1 MSEPSKFERPPLR
14 PYILGLDIGANSIGW
29 VCLAAEPDGNGWE
42 PTGLLH
48 KPSDMSKWPTMG
60 VRIFPVGVA
69 GFVTGDEEGPAVKRR
84 RARMMRRQTQRRARR
99 MRKTF
104 RILQESGLLPAY
116 QEGTLERHGAPTG
129 PEPKGRI
136 ESRQFRQARVVAEQ
150 AARDE
155 LLKVFDARR
164 AKDWA
169 QRLEKQERSL
179 AYDHLPYLLRTR
191 ALSEKLPLEDLG
203 RALYHLSQRRGFLS
217 NRKDAA
223 SVKPGAK
230 KPAKGSDDDVESL
243 KGQMKALE
251 KEIHDNNHRTLG
263 EHLLWKLGNNKGKV
277 RQLKTYR
284 FLYRNEFDSIWDAQA
299 VHYPDLLT
307 TELRKRLNDAIFRQR
322 KLRSQADKI
331 GICSLEDGGYL
342 RLEETGELVPTRPER
357 RIPACSLLFQRFRAV
372 QRVNDVRVVIK
383 KTGEIR
389 ELEPKE
395 RQKLLQHLQDVKS
408 LTAKEV
414 GTVLGWGKEYVAQLN
429 FDDETG
435 SALDGCWTNQQLHE
449 IFGDRWNQLT
459 FDQRE
464 AIVTDLFEY
473 EPDDW
478 YEDDPDAPHREE
490 RARDPH
496 IARRALSHEG
506 PWGLLKPTRSE
517 ALRLIEVKLSSDYAS
532 LSRAAIL
539 RLLPLMESGLQYRH
553 ALDKCYRPKDSE
565 ALDYLPPVNKV
576 FRSVNNPIVTRSLT
590 ELRKVMSHLIAYY
603 GKPEQIRLEL
613 SRDIHQGKKGRDEA
627 RKGIEENRKRK
638 EKAVKEYAEQ
648 ANLIGQNTD
657 NFRAKDLEKLRLWV
671 EQKHVCPYTSKTIS
685 GSAVLSAEYEVDHII
700 PFSISQDDSYS
711 NKVLVCARANQEKG
725 NRTPLGAFGSDA
737 ERWSKIEGWVDSRRK
752 KGDIAHHKLD
762 RILMTEAQV
771 QELLEQFKSR
781 QLNDTRWASRWAQRY
796 LMHLYGGNVVT
807 GVDPKGRRRI
817 QTSAGRVTADLRHEL
832 GLEGL
837 LSDVIDP
844 SVPRP
849 AGRFSKRIDHRH
861 HAVDAFAIAWFGPKA
876 AQAMAKAAEAA
887 PAARRRFYAELQEPW
902 ASYRDDIREAL
913 KACIPSHR
921 VSNRTRG
928 ALHKETVYSPK
939 TITSGERKSNL
950 SVARGHRQRN
960 VDHDGNHHVLFA
972 LQDSGDQ
979 AGPIINVVTY
989 WEACQRVLA
998 ARKSTGRTST
1008 DVPYLRPSGTLMTL
1022 GFGDTVAFGRSGS
1035 EIVCTIRIIRQDKV
1049 IGMSPAT
1056 ETRTPRSP
1064 PADADKYEKFLE
1076 TNIPLSGLLVSGT
1089 QLLQRGLRKLSVS
1102 PIGVIRPA
1110 RA

>member
-1 MSEPSKFERPPLR
+1 MSEPLKFERPPQR

-29 VCLAAEPDGNGWE
+29 VCLAAEPCGPGWE

-48 KPSDMSKWPTMG
+48 KPSDMGRWPTMG
-60 VRIFPVGVA
+60 VRIYPVGVA
-69 GFVTGDEEGPAVKRR
+69 EFDTGDEEGPAVKRR

-104 RILQESGLLPAY
+104 RILQEAGLLPHY
-116 QEGTLERHGAPTG
+116 PQGTLERHGAPAG
-129 PEPKGRI
+129 PEPTTRV
-136 ESRQFRQARVVAEQ
+136 ESRRHRQARMVAEQ

-155 LLKVFDARR
+155 LLKIFDARR

-169 QRLEKQERSL
+169 QRLEKHQRSL
-179 AYDHLPYLLRTR
+179 AFDHLPYLLRTR
-191 ALSEKLPLEDLG
+191 ALSEPLPLEDLG
-203 RALYHLSQRRGFLS
+203 RAFYHLSQRRGFLS

-230 KPAKGSDDDVESL
+230 KPAKGSDDDIESL

-251 KEIHDNNHRTLG
+251 AAIHENGHRTLG
-263 EHLLWKLGNNKGKV
+263 EHLLWKLTEKKEKV

-284 FLYRNEFDSIWDAQA
+284 FLYREEFDAIWEAQA
-299 VHYPDLLT
+299 HHHPNVLT
-307 TELRKRLNDAIFRQR
+307 DELRKRLNDAIFRQR

-331 GICSLEDGGYL
+331 GICSLEDGSYY
-342 RLEETGELVPTRPER
+342 RLEETGELVPTRAER
-357 RIPACSLLFQRFRAV
+357 RIPACSLLFQRFRAL
-372 QRVNDVRVVIK
+372 QRVNDVRAVVK

-389 ELEPKE
+389 DLWPEE
-395 RQKLLQHLQDVKS
+395 RKKLLQNLEGVKS

-414 GTVLGWGKEYVAQLN
+414 SSVLAWGKEYAAQLN

-435 SALDGCWTNQQLHE
+435 AALDGCWTNQQLHE
-449 IFGDRWNQLT
+449 IFKDRWSQLT

-464 AIVTDLFEY
+464 TIVTDLFDY

-478 YEDDPDAPHREE
+478 YEDDPDAPDRQE

-496 IARRALSHEG
+496 IARRALSQEG

-517 ALRLIEVKLSSDYAS
+517 AISLVHVKLSSDYAS
-532 LSRAAIL
+532 LSRAAIQ
-539 RLLPLMESGLQYRH
+539 RLIPHMESGMQYRH
-553 ALDKCYRPKDSE
+553 ALDKCYKPKESE

-590 ELRKVMSHLIAYY
+590 ELRKVISHLIAYY

-627 RKGIEENRKRK
+627 RKGIKENLKRK
-638 EKAVKEYAEQ
+638 ENAVKEYAEQ
-648 ANLIGQNTD
+648 ANLIGKSTNS
-657 NFRAKDLEKLRLWV
+657 FRAKDLEKLRLWV

-700 PFSISQDDSYS
+700 PFSISQDDSFS

-725 NRTPLGAFGSDA
+725 NRIPLTAFGSDR
-737 ERWSKIEGWVDSRRK
+737 EHWSKIEGWVESRRK
-752 KGDIAHHKLD
+752 KGDIAPHKLD

-817 QTSAGRVTADLRHEL
+817 QTSAGRVTADLRREL

-849 AGRFSKRIDHRH
+849 AGRFNKRIDHRH
-861 HAVDAFAIAWFGPKA
+861 HAVDAFAVAWFGPKA
-876 AQAMAKAAEAA
+876 ALAMAKAAEAA
-887 PAARRRFYAELQEPW
+887 PGAYKRFYAQLQEPW
-902 ASYRDDIREAL
+902 TDFRDDIREAL

-921 VSNRTRG
+921 VSNRARG
-928 ALHKETVYSPK
+928 ALHKETVYSPT
-939 TITSGERKSNL
+939 TIASGERKSNL
-950 SVARGHRQRN
+950 SVGKGHRQRN

-972 LQDSGDQ
+972 LQDSGDK
-979 AGPIINVVTY
+979 AGPIIEVVTY
-989 WEACQRVLA
+989 WEACQRVLR
-998 ARKSTGRTST
+998 ARDGKDAKRHA
-1008 DVPYLRPSGTLMTL
+1008 VPYLRVHGTLMTL
-1022 GFGDTVAFGRSGS
+1022 CIGDTVVFNKHNTTL
-1035 EIVCTIRIIRQDKV
+1035 ICNVTQIWQNKTIALRPV
-1049 IGMSPAT
+1049 S

-1064 PADADKYEKFLE
+1064 PPDQDKIEKFLL
-1076 TNIPLSGLLVSGT
+1076 TNIPFSGLLVSGT

-1102 PIGVIRPA
+1102 PIGVKRPA